1 MSLSIANLKETS
13 RVNFDFYHH
22 DLDSLKAL
30 YKREN
35 EELKSKLLNGALW
48 EEVKDQRLRVTELSI
63 ALANKLQSDL
73 TNNPA
78 EFPFRNIEGR

>member
-1 MSLSIANLKETS
+1 M
-13 RVNFDFYHH
+13 NFDFYHH

-63 ALANKLQSDL
+63 ALANKLQSTD
-73 TNNPA
+73 NPA